1 MQTTTKFR
9 ITPLGFLFLAAVV
22 FVALGSCHAQV
33 GGSSVQ
39 PVNGP
44 SYSVPDHP
52 QHASQHDLRPE
63 VSLIGGSSY
72 TYAQGERPMSDF
84 PEYRYVKPL
93 GDVAREYREEHAKAE
108 KAAIRWEKQ

>member
-1 MQTTTKFR
+1 MKSR
-9 ITPLGFLFLAAVV
+9 IITGVFCILTIIFLFAS
-22 FVALGSCHAQV
+22 LGHAQSV
-33 GGSSVQ
+33 GTSVQ
-39 PVNGP
+39 PAYGP

-52 QHASQHDLRPE
+52 QHAEQHDLRPE

-93 GDVAREYREEHAKAE
+93 GDVARAYRAEHAAAE
-108 KAAIRWEKQ
+108 KATIVWNQQGQ

>member
-1 MQTTTKFR
+1 MKSR
-9 ITPLGFLFLAAVV
+9 IITGVFCILTIIFLFAS
-22 FVALGSCHAQV
+22 LGHAQIA
-33 GGSSVQ
+33 GSSVQ
-39 PVNGP
+39 PLNGP